1 MIPTLLLAFSLLLQ
15 TAPAAAL
22 APILH
27 VEPLTLPSIV
37 YPAQA
42 RANRVQGTVHLEI
55 AVDPTGHV
63 FGVKA
68 IDGPEPLRQ
77 AAIDAYAKAT
87 YKPLL
92 TNGLAGPAVVTT
104 AVNFSINEAPPEP
117 GQSLTKQFL
126 AQQGLCQQLSNAK
139 AADAPAA
146 CRQAVATSHEFAPGA
161 ELEARATSLND
172 LVLLLIADG
181 KKSTH
186 LAEAAM
192 LAEQALDLVAGSSPH
207 SPAIAVA
214 YVTRA
219 EVRSLQGD
227 LPGAAS
233 DCDVAEEA
241 LTTTLTDDPE
251 NERAGRYRV
260 QLRETYLLHAIVLD
274 RESGRANKAEA
285 AQLRTRSL
293 NY

>member
-1 MIPTLLLAFSLLLQ
+1 MIPSLVLAFSLLLQ
-15 TAPAAAL
+15 AAPAL
-22 APILH
+22 PAPMQH
-27 VEPLTLPSIV
+27 DEPLTLPPIV

-42 RANRVQGTVHLEI
+42 RADRIQGIVHLEI
-55 AVDPTGHV
+55 AVDSTGHV

-68 IDGPEPLRQ
+68 LDGPVPLRQ
-77 AAIDAYAKAT
+77 AAVDAYAKAT
-87 YKPLL
+87 YKPLVVNGVASPVAIL
-92 TNGLAGPAVVTT
+92 TS
-104 AVNFSINEAPPEP
+104 VNFSIAEAPPEP
-117 GQSLTKQFL
+117 GHSLIKQFL

-139 AADAPAA
+139 AADALAA
-146 CRQAVATSHEFAPGA
+146 CRQAVEISHEFAPGA

-181 KKSTH
+181 KKSAH
-186 LAEAAM
+186 LAEAAAV
-192 LAEQALDLVAGSSPH
+192 AEDALNLVAGSSPH

-214 YVTRA
+214 YITRA

-227 LPGAAS
+227 LAGAAS

-260 QLRETYLLHAIVLD
+260 QLRETYLLHAVVLE
-274 RESGRANKAEA
+274 RESGKANKAEA
-285 AQLRTRSL
+285 AQLRARSL

>member
-15 TAPAAAL
+15 AAPAA

-27 VEPLTLPSIV
+27 VEPLTLPLIV

-42 RANRVQGTVHLEI
+42 RADRVQGTVQLEI
-55 AVDPTGHV
+55 AVDSTGHV

-92 TNGLAGPAVVTT
+92 ANGVAGPAVVTT

-139 AADAPAA
+139 AADALTA
-146 CRQAVATSHEFAPGA
+146 CRQAVTTSHEFAPGA

-172 LVLLLIADG
+172 LVLLLVADG

-186 LAEAAM
+186 LPEAAA

-214 YVTRA
+214 YITRA

-260 QLRETYLLHAIVLD
+260 QLRETYLLHAVVLD

-285 AQLRTRSL
+285 TQLRARAG